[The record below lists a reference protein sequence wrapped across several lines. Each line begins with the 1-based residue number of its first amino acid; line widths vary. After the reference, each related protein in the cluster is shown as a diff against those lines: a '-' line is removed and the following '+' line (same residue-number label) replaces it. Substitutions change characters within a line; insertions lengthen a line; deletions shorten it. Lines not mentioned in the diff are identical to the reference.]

1 MPIVRS
7 GVMGFPPVPP
17 QARTFLWI
25 VSVLALATVLLEGG
39 SSLRS
44 GFTPLDAGQIAPV
57 ILAIAAVILGRFY
70 PVCLGEKFRA
80 QVSEIVVFAAILVFH
95 PLTAALIAAAGC
107 ALYYGIKMLTSK
119 WPPYVLTFNT
129 AQHTLA
135 TLMSGLAYHGFSD
148 SVQFRLA
155 TPLDLSR
162 LVAAAAIY
170 LVVNWSLTSTFS
182 GLVQG
187 RNPVS
192 LGISLWRRTWI
203 LEVSGPLLGVVLAIV
218 YLYAPIAAALLVIPF
233 IAVHQSY
240 QAGVLLR
247 NQTRETLELLADT
260 VDQRDPYTY
269 QHSVR
274 VSEYARALAA
284 RLGLP
289 PEEVET
295 IALAARVH
303 DLGKIG
309 VPDRLLLKP
318 QTLTATELEEVRQ
331 HTTLGANLVN
341 KLPQY
346 RQGKEYILYHHER
359 YDGSGL
365 FRLSG
370 RHIPLGARIIAVAD
384 AFDAMTSDRP
394 YRQALSMRAALEELQ
409 KEKGRQFDPEVVD
422 AFVSMMQERERGEET
437 LTVSAAHPS
446 EPSRIAL

>member
-1 MPIVRS
+1 M
-7 GVMGFPPVPP
+7 MGFPPVPS
-17 QARTFLWI
+17 QARKFLQI
-25 VSVLALATVLLEGG
+25 VSGVTIALATIVGIR
-39 SSLRS
+39 SLDS
-44 GFTPLDAGQIAPV
+44 WFPLPGRAQIFPV
-57 ILAIAAVILGRFY
+57 AVAIAAVVLGRFY

-80 QVSEIVVFAAILVFH
+80 QVSEIVAFAAILVFH

-135 TLMSGLAYHGFSD
+135 TLISGLAYHGFSD

-203 LEVSGPLLGVVLAIV
+203 LEVSGPFLGVVLAIV

-233 IAVHQSY
+233 IAVHHSY
-240 QAGVLLR
+240 QAAVLLR
-247 NQTRETLELLADT
+247 NQTRETLELLADA

-274 VSEYARALAA
+274 VSGYASALAA

-318 QTLTATELEEVRQ
+318 QTLTAAELEEVRQ
-331 HTTLGANLVN
+331 HTTLGANLVS

-370 RHIPLGARIIAVAD
+370 RHIPMGARIIAVAD

-394 YRQALSMRAALEELQ
+394 YRQALSVRAALEELQ
-409 KEKGRQFDPEVVD
+409 KEKGRQFDPDVVD
-422 AFVSMMQERERGEET
+422 AFVSMMQEREREEQT
-437 LTVSAAHPS
+437 LTVSPAHPS